1 MIQDYVL
8 LPDKVRAADLTNGTI
23 LRHGRV
29 VATNVVKTADEV
41 RFLAGNRVERAAPD
55 ELVET
60 LVFHPPP
67 R

>member
-1 MIQDYVL
+1 MIQEYTL

-23 LRHGRV
+23 LRQGRV
-29 VATNVVKTADEV
+29 VATHVVKTADEV
-41 RFLAGNRVERAAPD
+41 RFSAGNRIVRFGPD